1 MKNTESSRVKFVD
14 IKRLLHLYL
23 VLFSMLDVF
32 VLGNNIFPK
41 TLNFLILLWGLLYGG
56 FWIIS
61 FFSGDDKSEVSKKKP
76 INSNKV
82 IFIFALIFLFGVVW
96 VKEEWGDLGNF
107 IPNVGDFISNGYYE
121 LKGNLV
127 FTGASK
133 CKKIVEK
140 KLRPLIE
147 DLRKEN
153 WSESIIEEDMNLIR
167 DWYSCT
173 YLYEGGNSIMEVQ
186 KWVDNQ
192 GMSEMDIAVNTNHP
206 YDRGQQLPEI
216 DRDRRLRTWEKLGIV
231 GDISP
236 YR

>member
-1 MKNTESSRVKFVD
+1 MNKNK
-14 IKRLLHLYL
+14 LL
-23 VLFSMLDVF
+23 
-32 VLGNNIFPK
+32 
-41 TLNFLILLWGLLYGG
+41 
-56 FWIIS
+56 
-61 FFSGDDKSEVSKKKP
+61 
-76 INSNKV
+76 
-82 IFIFALIFLFGVVW
+82 FIFALIFIFSVVL
-96 VKEEWGDLGNF
+96 VSL
-107 IPNVGDFISNGYYE
+107 GDFISNGYYE

-206 YDRGQQLPEI
+206 YDRAQQLPEK

>member
-1 MKNTESSRVKFVD
+1 MCF
-14 IKRLLHLYL
+14 LFPLHQ
-23 VLFSMLDVF
+23 
-32 VLGNNIFPK
+32 
-41 TLNFLILLWGLLYGG
+41 GLLQLHIPLGQQHANNPA
-56 FWIIS
+56 
-61 FFSGDDKSEVSKKKP
+61 SGDDKSEVSKKKP

-82 IFIFALIFLFGVVW
+82 IFIFALIFLFWVVW
-96 VKEEWGDLGNF
+96 VQEELGDSLSLGNF
-107 IPNVGDFISNGYYE
+107 IPNGYYE
-121 LKGNLV
+121 LKGSLV
-127 FTGASK
+127 FTGTSK

-206 YDRGQQLPEI
+206 YDRAQQLPEK

>member
-32 VLGNNIFPK
+32 VLDNNIFPK

-96 VKEEWGDLGNF
+96 VQEELGDSLSL
-107 IPNVGDFISNGYYE
+107 GDFISNGYYE
-121 LKGNLV
+121 LKGSLA
-127 FTGASK
+127 FTGTSK

-173 YLYEGGNSIMEVQ
+173 YLYDGGNSIMEVQ

>member
-32 VLGNNIFPK
+32 VLDNNIFPK

-96 VKEEWGDLGNF
+96 VQEELGDSLSL
-107 IPNVGDFISNGYYE
+107 GDFIPNGYYE
-121 LKGNLV
+121 LKGSLV
-127 FTGASK
+127 FTGTSK

-167 DWYSCT
+167 DWYNCT
-173 YLYEGGNSIMEVQ
+173 YLYDGGNSIMEVQ

-206 YDRGQQLPEI
+206 YDRAQQLPEN

>member
-1 MKNTESSRVKFVD
+1 
-14 IKRLLHLYL
+14 
-23 VLFSMLDVF
+23 MLDVF
-32 VLGNNIFPK
+32 VLDNNIFPK

-82 IFIFALIFLFGVVW
+82 IFIFALIFLFWVVW
-96 VKEEWGDLGNF
+96 VQEELGDSLSL
-107 IPNVGDFISNGYYE
+107 GDFISNGYYE
-121 LKGNLV
+121 LKGSLA
-127 FTGASK
+127 FTGTSK

-173 YLYEGGNSIMEVQ
+173 YLYDGGNSIMEVQ

-206 YDRGQQLPEI
+206 YDRAQQLPEK

>member
-32 VLGNNIFPK
+32 VLDNNIFPK

-82 IFIFALIFLFGVVW
+82 IFIFALIFLFWVVW
-96 VKEEWGDLGNF
+96 VQEELGDSLSL
-107 IPNVGDFISNGYYE
+107 GDFIPNGYYE
-121 LKGNLV
+121 LKGSLA
-127 FTGASK
+127 FTGTSK

-206 YDRGQQLPEI
+206 YDRAQQLPEK

>member
-32 VLGNNIFPK
+32 VLDNNIFPK

-82 IFIFALIFLFGVVW
+82 IFIFALIFLFWVVW
-96 VKEEWGDLGNF
+96 VQEELGDS
-107 IPNVGDFISNGYYE
+107 PSVGDFISNGYYE
-121 LKGNLV
+121 LKGYLV
-127 FTGASK
+127 FNGASK

-140 KLRPLIE
+140 KLQL
-147 DLRKEN
+147 DLM
-153 WSESIIEEDMNLIR
+153 ILD
-167 DWYSCT
+167 
-173 YLYEGGNSIMEVQ
+173 
-186 KWVDNQ
+186 
-192 GMSEMDIAVNTNHP
+192 
-206 YDRGQQLPEI
+206 
-216 DRDRRLRTWEKLGIV
+216 
-231 GDISP
+231 
-236 YR
+236 